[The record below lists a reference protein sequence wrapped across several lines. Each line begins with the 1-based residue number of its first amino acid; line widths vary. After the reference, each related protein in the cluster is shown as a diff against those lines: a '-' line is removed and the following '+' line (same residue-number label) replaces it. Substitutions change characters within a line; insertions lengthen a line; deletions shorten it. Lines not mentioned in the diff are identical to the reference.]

1 MPAARWYSG
10 RVGTFITGAIV
21 AVHMLLAIT
30 CITTVLMHSG
40 KDAGL
45 SGAFGVGSYQS
56 TGGTQIMERNLTR
69 VTIVSG
75 ILLVCTTIA
84 LGFRL

>member
-1 MPAARWYSG
+1 
-10 RVGTFITGAIV
+10 VDTFITGALV

-40 KDAGL
+40 KDSGL
-45 SGAFGVGSYQS
+45 SGAFGVGGYAS

-69 VTIVSG
+69 VTVIAG